1 MAYEF
6 LDGSFAY
13 LELTSILWL
22 KVCEEIVLII
32 FLNITYGKIAVRII
46 LMRSLAIR

>member
-6 LDGSFAY
+6 LEGSFAY

-32 FLNITYGKIAVRII
+32 FKTLHMGI
-46 LMRSLAIR
+46 